1 MNTRRPTRTRVRTAV
16 VTTTVTTA
24 VAAVAAVTALTASTA
39 LADPAA
45 LDDRTPT
52 CSALLGQVDDWPGT
66 GPDGVQ
72 LFPDSYERYLLS
84 QPACATPSA

>member
-24 VAAVAAVTALTASTA
+24 VAALTVLTASA
-39 LADPAA
+39 AGADPAA

-66 GPDGVQ
+66 DGDGRQ
-72 LFPDSYERYLLS
+72 LFSDAYERYLLS